1 MLTDNRNSV
10 PVLAIIEARMGS
22 TRFPGKVFERVHGK
36 PILQIMIERLQFSS
50 EISSICIATSTN
62 PADNEIVKLAQ
73 EIGVLVFRGQED
85 NLLSRVTSAAVLHK
99 FEVVATLTGDCPLLD
114 PFLLDQMIRI
124 FRINDCQFLTNCHLR
139 SYPDGMDIQIVETS
153 ALIKANKSTLDPLEQ
168 EHTTLHIRRNP
179 QVFKTIHI
187 AAISN
192 EYNPDLGL
200 TLDER
205 EDLELIKAILS
216 NFYPRLDFR
225 LREVL
230 EFLSANPRLTLLN
243 SKVKR
248 KGDT

>member
-1 MLTDNRNSV
+1 MLSSHRNSV

-22 TRFPGKVFERVHGK
+22 TRFPGKVLERVHGK
-36 PILQIMIERLQFSS
+36 PILQIMVERLQFSR
-50 EISSICIATSTN
+50 EIESICIATTTN
-62 PADNEIVKLAQ
+62 PADDEIVKLGQ
-73 EIGVLVFRGQED
+73 EMGVLVFRGPEN
-85 NLLSRVTSAAVLHK
+85 NLLSRVTSAAVFYK
-99 FEVVATLTGDCPLLD
+99 FEVVASLTGDCPLLD

-139 SYPDGMDIQIVETS
+139 SYPDGMDIQILETS
-153 ALIKANKSTLDPLEQ
+153 ALIKAHKSTLDSLEQ

-179 QVFKTIHI
+179 QIFKTIHI

-205 EDLELIKAILS
+205 EDLELLRAILF
-216 NFYPRLDFR
+216 NFYPRLDFN
-225 LREVL
+225 LRDIL
-230 EFLSANPRLTLLN
+230 EFLALNPHLILLN
-243 SKVKR
+243 SNVKR